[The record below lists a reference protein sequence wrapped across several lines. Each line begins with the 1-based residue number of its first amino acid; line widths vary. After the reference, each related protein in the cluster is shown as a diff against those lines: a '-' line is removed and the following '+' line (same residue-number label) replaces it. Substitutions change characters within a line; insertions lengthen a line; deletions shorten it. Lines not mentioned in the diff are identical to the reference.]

1 MKILYVE
8 DEVAHVVLTERTL
21 EEDLHQEFRLIHA
34 GTIFSALHIL
44 DSEPDIDLVLSDLR
58 LPDGTGLD
66 LLRMVRERTAPPA
79 VVLVTG
85 QGDQEV
91 AVAALK
97 AGAADYLVKQSDYLH
112 RLPVVI
118 SNAIAQNR
126 YLREQEAL
134 RRAEI
139 KYQSLVEQ
147 ITAVVFLD
155 EATEEQKTIYMS
167 PRMEE
172 LTGYTAEEWCA
183 NPDRWIKSIHP
194 EDRERIIEQDRES
207 NQSGS
212 RFLEEYRLIRRDG
225 RTVWI
230 KEDTNLIYD
239 SQGKPLYWQGI
250 LLDITREK
258 ENEAALQ
265 RQLEELAVLHSAS
278 LAASN
283 ALHIDQLIEQV
294 TNVIG
299 DTLYPDNFGI
309 LLFDQPTNT
318 LKPHPSYRGTSQE
331 NLAKPLPLTEGITG
345 KVARTGQV
353 MRVGNISEESSY
365 FETIAG
371 VQSELCVPIVSHGQV
386 IGVINS
392 ESAKQNAYSER
403 DERLLITIANTL
415 ATAMEKLRSFEEAGQ
430 RATELEALYQA
441 SRSLA
446 LSLEPEIIGKNLIR
460 TMDELLGY
468 EYASVHLLEEES
480 QVLVPLAV
488 SQKAQELRN
497 YEKDRSSIVDER
509 FAVGERIVGWVAQ
522 HGQPIRTG
530 DVTQD
535 KRYFAVFKNIKSELC
550 VPLIARGQVIGT
562 LNVESTQPDAYT
574 ERDENLLTALATS
587 AAIAFENARLYK
599 FELARRRQ
607 AETLR
612 TATAS
617 LSAAL
622 DLQSLFQIIL
632 DSIANLV
639 PYERAS
645 IEVMNQGCL
654 EIVAVHG
661 PAVQDEPIGQK
672 YAWDSDRWGD
682 WSDLWK
688 NRRKPFFLRDVETKG
703 WFSEN
708 HQRALFQS
716 WMGIPVVVQDK
727 VFGLIHLDH
736 RKPNFYTEEHA
747 GLAQTFANQA
757 AIAIEKTQ
765 LYQAALRAADRRAV
779 LHRISQDI
787 VRFSQNSEQIY
798 AAIHEAAGKLMP
810 CDVFMIILR
819 DETTNENIPVYAIE
833 AGKRFQVEKVAGNK
847 GLTGTVISNG
857 QSLILRNATDI
868 GQREVFHF
876 GSERH
881 VQSVVSVPLR
891 IGDQVIG
898 MISAQSYQPEAYD
911 AEEQALLEMLATH
924 AATAIENSRLFV
936 SEQKRRQEAE
946 TLRRAATTISS
957 SLDPD
962 TVAKEIMRALKQII
976 TFDSGSVFF
985 HEGGK
990 LRIAIVEGYSYPE
1003 KLKDLTFPEDD
1014 EFFQIMKITR
1024 QPIIVEDAQKDS
1036 RFKYWGDSA
1045 SVRGWMVVPLI
1056 ARGEVIGAITLDS
1069 FQPAAF
1075 DESMGNKAMAFA
1087 YQAAAAIENARLFEE
1102 QIRRSKIIEALAAIA
1117 NEIATTR
1124 EVLPALD
1131 QIAQRAL
1138 ELLNANQVAIYLL
1151 QDDNV
1156 TLKTV
1161 TAHGAYRKELLRH
1174 ARKIGEGI
1182 TGNVFLNGKPE
1193 IVNTTIEDS
1202 RRITIPGTP
1211 AKEAKLESLM
1221 SSPLILHGKT
1231 IGVINAWRYKENGL
1245 FSELELNFL
1254 VGIAHQVS
1262 ICIESGRLFQET
1274 NRQAQEAAAIA
1285 EVGRDISATLQLDLV
1300 MERIASYA
1308 MDLLDAETSAVY
1320 LTNTATSTLHAIAA
1334 LGMDAEAIKNDPL
1347 PIGSGI
1353 LGNIAL
1359 QNIGEIVNDTI
1370 KDPRTLLV
1378 KGTTQNPLEHIMGV
1392 PVLLKDK
1399 HTGLLAV
1406 WRSGPGTEFTPR
1418 ELEFLTSLARQAAVA
1433 IENARLYAEAQRRL
1447 KELEII
1453 NRISTSLRVTQ
1464 SVDEML
1470 PILLNETLQLAHTS
1484 HGSIWLY
1491 DHTSDKLIQRAARG
1505 AETRIEYTSM
1515 RLMDGIIGHTF
1526 RTGKFYFS
1534 SDLKS
1539 DAQLF
1544 EGNRNSVAPG
1554 LGGACIPIQST
1565 AGPVGV
1571 ITVAVEAGRQMTDEI
1586 SLLTILAEIT
1596 GNAIHRAQLYDQS
1609 QRQVRRLTS
1618 LRDIDAA
1625 IASSFDLRLTLNIL
1639 LDHTLSH
1646 LNVDAV
1652 NIGLYHPNLQTLTY
1666 LPGVGFNTPSPTRP
1680 QVRIGEG
1687 LAGQVILKQQTCHV
1701 SDLQSAPEASH
1712 EHLIKREGFVT
1723 YIGIPLIVK
1732 GQIKGVFEIFHRM
1745 PLSPTPDWMEFLHT
1759 LAGQAAI
1766 AIDSSQLFENL
1777 QRSNQELIQ
1786 AYDTTLEGW
1795 ARALELRDRETEGH
1809 TRRVTELTIRLA
1821 RYMGVR
1827 DSELVNIHRG
1837 VLLHDIGKMGVP
1849 DHILKKKGELTKE
1862 EWAEM
1867 CQHPV
1872 YAYNLL
1878 SPISFLRGVLDIPYC
1893 HHEHWDGSGYPRGL
1907 RGEQIPLAARIFSVV
1922 DNWDALLSDRPYRK
1936 AWPRE
1941 KVIKHLKEIAGK
1953 VLDPKIVEIFL
1964 KMVERGDSETGGA

>member
-8 DEVAHVVLTERTL
+8 DEIAHVLLTERTL
-21 EEDLHQEFRLIHA
+21 EENLHQGFRLIHA
-34 GTIFSALHIL
+34 ETISDALKIL
-44 DSEPDIDLVLSDLR
+44 DIQSDIDLILSDLR

-66 LLRMVRERTAPPA
+66 LLHKVRELKSPPA

-155 EATEEQKTIYMS
+155 EASEEQKTLYMS
-167 PRMEE
+167 PRIEA

-183 NPDRWIKSIHP
+183 DPDIWVASIYP
-194 EDRERIIEQDRES
+194 DDRERITAKDRES
-207 NQSGS
+207 NRDGS
-212 RFLEEYRLIRRDG
+212 RFLAEYRIMRRDG
-225 RTVWI
+225 EVIWV
-230 KEDTNLIYD
+230 KEDTNLIRD
-239 SQGKPLYWQGI
+239 QDGNPLYWQGI
-250 LLDITREK
+250 LLDITKAK
-258 ENEAALQ
+258 EDEAALQ
-265 RQLEELAVLHSAS
+265 RQLQELAVLHSAS

-283 ALHIDQLIEQV
+283 ALDLDRLIERV
-294 TNVIG
+294 TGIIG
-299 DTLYPDNFGI
+299 DSLYPDNFGV
-309 LLFDQPTNT
+309 LLFDPLTGT
-318 LKPHPSYRGTSQE
+318 LKPHRSYRGTSQE
-331 NLAKPLPLTEGITG
+331 NLFRPLPLTEGITG
-345 KVARTGQV
+345 KVTQSGKV
-353 MRVGNISEESSY
+353 IRVGNIAEEASY
-365 FETIAG
+365 YEAISG
-371 VQSELCVPIVSHGQV
+371 VQSELCVPIISRGQV
-386 IGVINS
+386 MGVINT
-392 ESAKQNAYSER
+392 ESVKRNAYSER

-415 ATAMEKLRSFEEAGQ
+415 ATATEKLRSFEEARQ

-446 LSLEPEIIGKNLIR
+446 LSLEPEIIGKNLIT

-468 EYASVHLLEEES
+468 EYASVHLLEEENGI
-480 QVLVPLAV
+480 LVPLAV
-488 SQKAQELRN
+488 SQKALELKY
-497 YEKDRSSIVDER
+497 YERDRSSIVHDS
-509 FAVGERIVGWVAQ
+509 FPVGERIVGWVAQ
-522 HGQPIRTG
+522 QGQPIRTG
-530 DVTQD
+530 DVTRD

-550 VPLIARGQVIGT
+550 VPLIARGKVIGT
-562 LNVESTQPDAYT
+562 INVESTEPNAYT

-599 FELARRRQ
+599 FELARRKQ

-617 LSAAL
+617 LSAAR
-622 DLQSLFQIIL
+622 DLLTLYPVIL
-632 DSIANLV
+632 DSIVDLV
-639 PYERAS
+639 PYDRAM
-645 IEVMNQGCL
+645 IEVMNKGCL
-654 EIVAVHG
+654 QVVAARGFAIEEQLV
-661 PAVQDEPIGQK
+661 GQK
-672 YAWDSDRWGD
+672 HHWDFDRWGE

-688 NRRKPFFLRDVETKG
+688 GQPKPIFLADVEAQG
-703 WFSEN
+703 WSAER
-708 HQRALFQS
+708 HHSGSFQS
-716 WMGIPVVVQDK
+716 WMGVPVVVRNK
-727 VFGLIHLDH
+727 VFGLIHFNH
-736 RKPNFYTEEHA
+736 RKRNVYLEEHA
-747 GLAQTFANQA
+747 AVAQTFANQA
-757 AIAIEKTQ
+757 GVAIEKTQ
-765 LYQAALRAADRRAV
+765 LYEAALQAAERRAV

-787 VRFSQNSEQIY
+787 VRFSQDSEQIY
-798 AAIHEAAGKLMP
+798 TAIHEAVSKLMQ

-819 DETTNENIPVYAIE
+819 DETTDVNISVYTVE
-833 AGKRFQVEKVAGNK
+833 AGRRFELEPVPGSK
-847 GLTGTVISNG
+847 GLTGMVISKG
-857 QSLILRNATDI
+857 QSLIMRSDI
-868 GQREVFHF
+868 EISQREVLRF
-876 GSERH
+876 GSDRH
-881 VQSVVSVPLR
+881 VQSVVAVPLR
-891 IGDQVIG
+891 IGRQVIG

-911 AEEQALLEMLATH
+911 LEEQALLEMLATH

-936 SEQKRRQEAE
+936 SEQKRRQEADN
-946 TLRRAATTISS
+946 LRQAASVISS
-957 SLDPD
+957 TLD
-962 TVAKEIMRALKQII
+962 TNQVVREILIALKKVIPYDNA
-976 TFDSGSVFF
+976 TVFF
-985 HEGGK
+985 HEGDQ
-990 LRIAIVEGYSYPE
+990 LRIAMAHGSPQADELTGQ
-1003 KLKDLTFPEDD
+1003 TFPATDKL
-1014 EFFQIMKITR
+1014 FQIIQKTGRPVILA
-1024 QPIIVEDAQKDS
+1024 DAQKEPA
-1036 RFKYWGDSA
+1036 FQNWGDA
-1045 SVRGWMVVPLI
+1045 YMIHGWMGIPLVTRSKVV
-1056 ARGEVIGAITLDS
+1056 GYITLDS
-1069 FQPAAF
+1069 Y
-1075 DESMGNKAMAFA
+1075 EVGTYHETIVETAMAFA
-1087 YQAAAAIENARLFEE
+1087 NQAAAGIENARLFQE
-1102 QIRRSKIIEALAAIA
+1102 QSQRSRIIEALAAIA

-1138 ELLNANQVAIYLL
+1138 DLLNANHVAIYLV
-1151 QDDNV
+1151 QDDHV

-1161 TAHGAYRKELLRH
+1161 TAHGAYRKELLGH
-1174 ARKIGEGI
+1174 TRKVGEGI

-1193 IVNTTIEDS
+1193 IVNNTTEDA
-1202 RRITIPGTP
+1202 RRVTIPGTP
-1211 AKEAKLESLM
+1211 AKEEKLESLM
-1221 SSPLILHGKT
+1221 SSPLILHGKP
-1231 IGVINAWRYKENGL
+1231 IGVINAWRFRENGL
-1245 FSELELNFL
+1245 FNEMELNFL
-1254 VGIAHQVS
+1254 VGIAHQAS

-1285 EVGRDISATLQLDLV
+1285 EVGRDISSTLQLDIV

-1308 MDLLDAETSAVY
+1308 MNLLHAETSAVY
-1320 LTNTATSTLHAIAA
+1320 LTDMAASTLHAIAA
-1334 LGMDAEAIKNDPL
+1334 LGMDAEEIKNDPL
-1347 PIGSGI
+1347 AIGHGI

-1359 QNIGEIVNDTI
+1359 QTIGEIVNDTAH
-1370 KDPRTLLV
+1370 DPRAIIV
-1378 KGTTQNPLEHIMGV
+1378 KGTEQNPLEHIMGV
-1392 PVLLKDK
+1392 PILLKDK

-1406 WRSGPGTEFTPR
+1406 WRSAPGTEFTRR

-1453 NRISTSLRVTQ
+1453 NRLSTSLRVTQ
-1464 SVDEML
+1464 SVEELL
-1470 PILLNETLQLAHTS
+1470 PILLNEALQLVNTT
-1484 HGSIWLY
+1484 HGSVWLY
-1491 DHTSDKLIQRAARG
+1491 DHTSDRLVQRVAQG
-1505 AETRIEYTSM
+1505 VSTKIKHTSLS
-1515 RLMDGIIGHTF
+1515 LMDGIIGHTF
-1526 RTGKFYFS
+1526 RTGKTYSS
-1534 SDLKS
+1534 SDLKN
-1539 DAQLF
+1539 DMLLF
-1544 EGNRNSVAPG
+1544 PGNRDSIVPG

-1571 ITVAVEAGRQMTDEI
+1571 LNVAVETGRPTDEEI
-1586 SLLTILAEIT
+1586 GLLTILAEIA
-1596 GNAIHRAQLYDQS
+1596 GNSIHRAQLYDQS

-1639 LDHTLSH
+1639 MDHTLSH

-1652 NIGLYHPNLQTLTY
+1652 NIGLYHPDLQTLTY
-1666 LPGVGFNTPSPTRP
+1666 LPGVGFTIPSPTRP
-1680 QVRIGEG
+1680 QIRIGEG
-1687 LAGQVILKQQTCHV
+1687 LAGQVILKQQTCHITN
-1701 SDLQSAPEASH
+1701 LQSAPEAHH

-1732 GQIKGVFEIFHRM
+1732 GQLKGVFEVFHRM

-1827 DSELVNIHRG
+1827 DHELVNIHRG

-1907 RGEQIPLAARIFSVV
+1907 RSEQIPLAARIFSVV

-1941 KVIKHLKEIAGK
+1941 KVIRHLQEIAGK

-1964 KMVERGDSETGGA
+1964 RMIEKEGNETG